1 MRGAHPAPQI
11 RGFRRVTPSVGAL
24 VPGVFERLGLLETW
38 TRWRAVVEW
47 DAIVGTSLAR
57 QARPVRVQGSTLIVE
72 TNDPFGLSHFKL
84 GLLERIHEH
93 TGSDAIRD
101 IRFEHA
107 RTQEAR
113 P

>member
-1 MRGAHPAPQI
+1 MRGTHPAPHI
-11 RGFRRVTPSVGAL
+11 PGLRRAAPAVGTL
-24 VPGVFERLGLLETW
+24 IPGVFARLGLAEPFA
-38 TRWRAVVEW
+38 RWRAVGEW
-47 DAIVGTSLAR
+47 DAIVGESLAR

-84 GLLERIHEH
+84 GLLERIREH
-93 TGSDAIRD
+93 LGSDAIRD
-101 IRFEHA
+101 IRFEHV